1 MKTVLVID
9 DAEDIRHLLT
19 TMLQGDGYR
28 VIAAEGG
35 TTALDLLAG
44 DVPVDVALLDVQMPE
59 MDGWSTL
66 QKIRQLPERAE
77 VPVVLCTV
85 KQHSTDLARAWS
97 LGADGYITKP
107 FQIADL
113 LAEISSVLNR
123 TAEQRAVL
131 LQHRRERVTELAAQ
145 SRELSNRR
153 SAR

>member
-1 MKTVLVID
+1 MKSVLVID

-19 TMLQGDGYR
+19 TMLRADGYR
-28 VIAAEGG
+28 ILSAEGG
-35 TTALDLLAG
+35 TTALDLLRG
-44 DVPVDVALLDVQMPE
+44 DAAVDLVLLDVQMPE

-66 QKIRQLPERAE
+66 QQIRQLPARAE

-113 LAEISSVLNR
+113 LAEISYVLDR

-131 LQHRRERVTELAAQ
+131 LQHRRARVTELA
-145 SRELSNRR
+145 N
-153 SAR
+153 

>member
-1 MKTVLVID
+1 MKTVLIVD

-19 TMLQGDGYR
+19 TMLQADGYG

-35 TTALDLLAG
+35 TTALEVLAG
-44 DVPVDVALLDVQMPE
+44 NAQVDLVLLDVQMPE
-59 MDGWSTL
+59 LDGWSTL
-66 QKIRQLPERAE
+66 QQIRRDPVHAG

-113 LAEISSVLNR
+113 LAEISYVLNR
-123 TAEQRAVL
+123 SAEQRAVL
-131 LQHRRERVTELAAQ
+131 LQHRRARVTELTAQ
-145 SRELSNRR
+145 
-153 SAR
+153 